1 MWRRFRRFF
10 GNCENGR
17 RMGEPRTLDRVR
29 IRHSVRIISVR
40 MDRLGMYKLADMG
53 ITPGVVVE
61 IQEKAPFGG
70 PLLIRVRG
78 SVLAL
83 RPHEASRIEVQA
95 EV

>member
-1 MWRRFRRFF
+1 MRRRGF
-10 GNCENGR
+10 GG
-17 RMGEPRTLDRVR
+17 PATLDMARIGLPVR
-29 IRHSVRIISVR
+29 IMSVK
-40 MDRLGMYKLADMG
+40 MDRMIMYKLADMG

-95 EV
+95 A